1 MRYRRIAVLMGGLSS
16 EREVSLA
23 SGAAVARGLE
33 EAGHE
38 VVRIDAGRDVDRR
51 VREAAPD
58 AAYVALHGRWGE
70 DGTVQGLL
78 EMLGVPYT
86 GSSVL
91 ASALAMDKVLSRTVF
106 AAAGIPIAPGAV
118 LGAGDPPRLP
128 DGADFP
134 VVVKPADGGS
144 SVGVAIV
151 RDPGELAAATE
162 AALRHSDRA
171 LVESLVA
178 GAEINVAVLDGEVL
192 GSVEIVPNAGEFY
205 DYASKYDEGG
215 STHHVPPR
223 LPERKVARLERI
235 GLAAYDSLGCRG
247 AARVDLMVPDRG
259 DPAVL
264 EVNTIPGMTDTSL
277 LPEIAAHRGISFP
290 RLVSR
295 IVEGSRLNLEKG

>member
-1 MRYRRIAVLMGGLSS
+1 MKYRRIAVLMGGMSS

-23 SGAAVARGLE
+23 SGEAVARGLE
-33 EAGHE
+33 ESGYE

-70 DGTVQGLL
+70 DGIVQGLL

-106 AAAGIPIAPGAV
+106 AAGGIPVAPGTV
-118 LGAGDPPRLP
+118 LGAGDSPRLP
-128 DGADFP
+128 DGVDFP

-151 RDPGELAAATE
+151 RDSGELAAATE
-162 AALRHSDRA
+162 AARRHSDRA
-171 LVESLVA
+171 LVESLIE

-223 LPERKVARLERI
+223 LSEQKVARLERI

-290 RLVSR
+290 RLVAR
-295 IVEGSRLNLEKG
+295 IVEGARLHLEKG